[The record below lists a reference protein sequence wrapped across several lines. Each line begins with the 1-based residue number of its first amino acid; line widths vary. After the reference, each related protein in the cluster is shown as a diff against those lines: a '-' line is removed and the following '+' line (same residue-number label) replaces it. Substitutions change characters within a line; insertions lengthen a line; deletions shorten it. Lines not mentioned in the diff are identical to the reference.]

1 MSEDKFIPHK
11 FGATASG
18 LETYGASELE
28 AEIVNHVLPDDW
40 QSGEG
45 HGRKVI
51 HVVST
56 YLDACELPDD
66 EDRLRHARRTVA
78 ADLDVHERTIR
89 RALGERLYDDD
100 VSQYDV
106 RFLQDLRE
114 IERLWKEHA
123 DDA

>member
-1 MSEDKFIPHK
+1 M
-11 FGATASG
+11 
-18 LETYGASELE
+18 
-28 AEIVNHVLPDDW
+28 
-40 QSGEG
+40 
-45 HGRKVI
+45 

-56 YLDACELPDD
+56 YLDARELPDD

-78 ADLDVHERTIR
+78 AELDVHERTIR

-100 VSQYDV
+100 VSRYDV

-114 IERLWKEHA
+114 IEQLWKEHA